1 MEFMNLKY
9 PVEYQIFKNEGAS
22 YLFVFIFFL
31 LSPIVAFIAALIK
44 YKSKYSHLI
53 FVLFTSVFG
62 YNMVAESEAFD
73 LYRVHELLQ
82 VYNPYTIGQIASSY
96 IYTWTNKGENYVD
109 MHNSADLYS
118 SVVSIIVSRFTNNGR
133 VLMAIFGLIYGY
145 VFVSVLKKF
154 LYNLQYEDLFTV
166 LILLFASFMMPLHQ
180 LAGVRYG
187 TATYIFVF
195 GILSYF
201 QSNDYENRIIKL
213 VLLTILSC
221 LVHFSFVLPAFILFF
236 YVFIL
241 SHFNAE
247 KLLYALYS
255 IYLLSFLFPNLLSSV
270 LPSDIGT
277 MFGEGIA
284 SRTALYTDTI
294 VNNENKS
301 IYYSNTSWFVLFP
314 SLFSSYV
321 IKFGVFIWVIFR
333 NKIIYNSVVLKMLSI
348 IILFLIIVN
357 FSSGVSNLGP
367 RLMMVTG
374 ILFFYYLFVLQQ
386 QNFSNQLLKN
396 ILTIISLL
404 MGLKIMLDFRIIIEY
419 TSLVLYYGSVF
430 HIVNDTT
437 NTSLWT
443 MIQIW
448 YQKIAY

>member
-1 MEFMNLKY
+1 MNLKY

-22 YLFVFIFFL
+22 YLFVFIIFL
-31 LSPIVAFIAALIK
+31 LSPIVAFVAALIK
-44 YKSKYSHLI
+44 YKSKYSHFV

-82 VYNPYTIGQIASSY
+82 VYNPYTISQIVSSY
-96 IYTWTNKGENYVD
+96 IYTWTNKGENFVD

-118 SVVSIIVSRFTNNGR
+118 SVVSIIVSRFTSNGK
-133 VLMAIFGLIYGY
+133 VLMAVFGLIYGY

-154 LYNLQYEDLFTV
+154 LNNLQHENSFTV

-201 QSNDYENRIIKL
+201 QSNENDSRIIKL
-213 VLLTILSC
+213 ILLTILSC

-241 SHFNAE
+241 SHFNTE

-284 SRTALYTDTI
+284 SRTSAYTDS
-294 VNNENKS
+294 VLNNENKS
-301 IYYSNTSWFVLFP
+301 YFYTNASWYVVFP
-314 SLFSSYV
+314 GMLLNLS
-321 IKFGVFIWVIFR
+321 IKLGVFIWFFYRKKVYHKSYLL
-333 NKIIYNSVVLKMLSI
+333 KILSLT
-348 IILFLIIVN
+348 ILLLIIVN
-357 FSSGVSNLGP
+357 ISADISNLGL
-367 RLMMVTG
+367 RLMRVIG
-374 ILFFYYLFVLQQ
+374 LLFFYYLFVLQQ

-404 MGLKIMLDFRIIIEY
+404 MGLKIMLDLRFIIEY